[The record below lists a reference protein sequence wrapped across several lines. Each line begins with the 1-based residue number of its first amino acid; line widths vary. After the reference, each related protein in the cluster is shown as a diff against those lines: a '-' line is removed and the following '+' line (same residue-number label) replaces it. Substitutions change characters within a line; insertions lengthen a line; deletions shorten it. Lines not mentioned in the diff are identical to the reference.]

1 MGEIH
6 AMESYQMKSFRI
18 SLNEDATI
26 HLSQG
31 TLNASE
37 ERCYDKHWIINQ
49 YHFIIMSLLIY
60 LPSQ

>member
-6 AMESYQMKSFRI
+6 TTESYQMKSFRI
-18 SLNEDATI
+18 SLNEDATT

-37 ERCYDKHWIINQ
+37 ERYYDKHWIINQ
-49 YHFIIMSLLIY
+49 YNFIIMSLLIY
-60 LPSQ
+60 LPLQ